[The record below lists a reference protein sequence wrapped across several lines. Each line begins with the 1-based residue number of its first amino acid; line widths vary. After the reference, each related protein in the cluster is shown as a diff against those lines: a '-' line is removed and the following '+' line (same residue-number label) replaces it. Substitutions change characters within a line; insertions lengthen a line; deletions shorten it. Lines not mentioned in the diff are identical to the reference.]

1 MPDRPDLWT
10 RRSPH
15 ERPPLSHL
23 TAAIAL
29 PGAAE
34 AAPRIHLSPGERL
47 EDAYQGSSDDTV
59 YDFVA
64 VIAQSGQ
71 VEIGVRRVDSSV
83 EFDCQATVESMQMV
97 CEGVMTLG
105 SDSARVR
112 MVYDESSQELTW
124 TPSFAGDT
132 CYSTTLWTEVNRAWA
147 SEFGRTIALELLLRK
162 HRVSGTHDYVFVYDN
177 PTLTVDG
184 IEVNSL
190 WR

>member
-1 MPDRPDLWT
+1 
-10 RRSPH
+10 
-15 ERPPLSHL
+15 
-23 TAAIAL
+23 
-29 PGAAE
+29 
-34 AAPRIHLSPGERL
+34 
-47 EDAYQGSSDDTV
+47 
-59 YDFVA
+59 
-64 VIAQSGQ
+64 
-71 VEIGVRRVDSSV
+71 
-83 EFDCQATVESMQMV
+83 MQMV

-124 TPSFAGDT
+124 TPSFAGDN